1 MKINKRRTITLSKKQ
16 SKTLSLSKKNKKS
29 KKKQKKSNVTLK
41 KNKKGGF
48 PSCNDPNYSIFNT
61 NFLSLFPYKPSI

>member
-1 MKINKRRTITLSKKQ
+1 MKLTKVKTKTRKFRQKKKITKKNRKITL
-16 SKTLSLSKKNKKS
+16 N
-29 KKKQKKSNVTLK
+29 K

-61 NFLSLFPYKPSI
+61 NMLSLFPYKPSV